1 MAVAAEAQTAI
12 DEQVIE
18 DGDLVSALERRQEK
32 KVLAGSARANYKDA
46 NDVVKGK
53 LDALELEEGAVVR
66 CGRFRITKRAV
77 AAKEVSFSTDPSS
90 RLTIAVIADE

>member
-1 MAVAAEAQTAI
+1 MTVSTEAQTAI

-32 KVLAGSARANYKDA
+32 KVLAGTARANYKDA
-46 NDVVKGK
+46 DDAVKGK
-53 LDALELEEGAVVR
+53 LESLELAEGAVVR

-77 AAKEVSFSTDPSS
+77 AAKDVAFSTAPSS
-90 RLTIAVIADE
+90 RLTIAVLDE